1 MNDHSLLK
9 SYGKHCDLWS
19 VSLPLK
25 CQFWQ
30 AGTWCSVICK
40 CVSKWDVLISPAL
53 WHTVENLLIIT
64 TLPQTPVS
72 STHTTTSGLSSLQF
86 HLQNETRNVCLTN
99 QYILTIELVINKIN
113 NITLYLEYYI
123 INIRNVRKKNVITN
137 QWKIFFRASSCY
149 ASVTQTKRCCFLCSS
164 SLVSWAVLLVKTFKR
179 DLNQLYDLGWP

>member
-1 MNDHSLLK
+1 MERGVEGQTCVCVCVYHGGCDTGQMNDHSLLK

-30 AGTWCSVICK
+30 AGRWCSVICK

-123 INIRNVRKKNVITN
+123 ININVM
-137 QWKIFFRASSCY
+137 Y
-149 ASVTQTKRCCFLCSS
+149 E
-164 SLVSWAVLLVKTFKR
+164 KT
-179 DLNQLYDLGWP
+179 

>member
-1 MNDHSLLK
+1 MYVVDLTAQVNFQQTGKPRGKCVCVYHGGCDTGQMNDHSLLK

-30 AGTWCSVICK
+30 AGRWCSVICK

-123 INIRNVRKKNVITN
+123 ININVM
-137 QWKIFFRASSCY
+137 Y
-149 ASVTQTKRCCFLCSS
+149 E
-164 SLVSWAVLLVKTFKR
+164 KT
-179 DLNQLYDLGWP
+179 